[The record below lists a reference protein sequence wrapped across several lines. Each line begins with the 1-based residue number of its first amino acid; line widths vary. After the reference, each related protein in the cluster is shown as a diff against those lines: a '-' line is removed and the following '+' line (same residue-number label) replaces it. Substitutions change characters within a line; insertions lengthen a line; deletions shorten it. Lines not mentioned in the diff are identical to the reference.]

1 MQIQSGKLFLIPT
14 FLSPSNNESFV
25 SEYNKQIIFD
35 LRHFIV
41 ENVKTARRFLRSVG
55 FNFSFDE
62 VVFMELNKHTELQ
75 DTLSYLDITQ
85 KGKDIGLLSEA
96 GMPCIADPGAN
107 IVTMA
112 HAKNVRVV
120 PLAGASS
127 ILMALI
133 ASGMNGQ
140 NFAFNGYLPLDKNER
155 LRKIRELERLANNTG
170 QTQIFMETPYRNNA
184 LMETLVKNLNH
195 QTRLAIA
202 ADISDIEEEFIRTK
216 HVIDWVGKLPDLHKR
231 PTIFLISI

>member
-62 VVFMELNKHTELQ
+62 VVFFELNKHTELQ

-133 ASGMNGQ
+133 GSGMNGQ
-140 NFAFNGYLPLDKNER
+140 NFAFNGYLPLEKNER
-155 LRKIRELERLANNTG
+155 VRKVRELERLANNTG

-202 ADISDIEEEFIRTK
+202 ADISDIEEEFIHTK